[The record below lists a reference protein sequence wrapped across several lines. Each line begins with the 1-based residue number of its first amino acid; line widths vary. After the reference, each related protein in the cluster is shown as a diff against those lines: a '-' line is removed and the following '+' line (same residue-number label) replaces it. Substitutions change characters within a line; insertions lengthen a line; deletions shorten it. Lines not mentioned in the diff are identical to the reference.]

1 MGWTSRVGRP
11 CRYVIG
17 FDQGPKTCGVKTQNL
32 MEQVAEVGGRLTREK
47 IPICAYH
54 SQYSKPPAEWP
65 EH

>member
-1 MGWTSRVGRP
+1 MGWTSRIGRP

-32 MEQVAEVGGRLTREK
+32 MDDPLEGR